1 MISSALIVLTSF
13 NILVFVIASLTFDV
27 SQIERKS
34 YLYRDSVHVMELNTV
49 MLKEFTSDSIKTVG
63 RTNNPSLVLF
73 YAPVS
78 IFYIINRSSF
88 LQIYNSGAHIVED
101 LLPNL
106 MQLLINFIIYH

>member
-34 YLYRDSVHVMELNTV
+34 YLYRDSVYVMELNTV
-49 MLKEFTSDSIKTVG
+49 MVKEFTSNSIKTVG
-63 RTNNPSLVLF
+63 IHNPSLVLF

-88 LQIYNSGAHIVED
+88 LLMYNSGAHIVED

-106 MQLLINFIIYH
+106 KQLLINFIIYH